1 MPVGSGWSLT
11 VIIQP
16 DIEADASQNSSGH
29 QSIGRIANSH
39 NTTTR
44 DTTSN
49 CGNTTTINSN
59 NITARDT
66 TSNCGNT
73 TTTNSNNTTTNN
85 SRTYKESNHNEL
97 LHTKI
102 NGHVRIGSPTCSV
115 LRRGN
120 TWADTQRLC
129 LENTTIY
136 NTPQPSPAVNT
147 QTREDLEKFGR
158 LEGAVT

>member
-29 QSIGRIANSH
+29 QSIGRIANSY

-49 CGNTTTINSN
+49 CGNTTTINSH

-73 TTTNSNNTTTNN
+73 TTTNSNNTITDN
-85 SRTYKESNHNEL
+85 SRSYKESNHNEFL
-97 LHTKI
+97 
-102 NGHVRIGSPTCSV
+102 NGPVGIGSPTSSV

-129 LENTTIY
+129 LGNTMIY
-136 NTPQPSPAVNT
+136 YTPQPSPAVST
-147 QTREDLEKFGR
+147 QTGR
-158 LEGAVT
+158 KRLVG